1 MKIQQKNQDPIIV
14 GIEEV
19 AEPLCLAE
27 GFELVH
33 VERLSDRGGMLV
45 RVYLDKPNGI
55 TIDDC
60 VHMTRQLGDLIDVHL
75 EDVDSYRLE
84 VSSPGLKRPLKKAAD
99 FERFKG
105 RKVKIETVE
114 PIEGRLRFTG
124 ILNGIQNECVEV
136 VVNKKT
142 IAFQF
147 EQISKSRLA

>member
-1 MKIQQKNQDPIIV
+1 MKIQQRNQDPIIV

-45 RVYLDKPNGI
+45 RIYLDKPGGI

-75 EDVDSYRLE
+75 EDIDSYRLE
-84 VSSPGLKRPLKKAAD
+84 ISSPGLKRPLKKAAD

-105 RKVKIETVE
+105 KKVKIETVE
-114 PIEGRLRFTG
+114 PIDGRKRFTG
-124 ILNGIQNECVEV
+124 ILNGIQNGRVEV
-136 VVNKKT
+136 VVNKNT

>member
-1 MKIQQKNQDPIIV
+1 MKIQQKNQDPIIA

-19 AEPLCLAE
+19 AEPLCFAE

-33 VERLSDRGGMLV
+33 VERLSDQGGMLV
-45 RVYLDKPNGI
+45 RIYLDKPGGI

-75 EDVDSYRLE
+75 EDIDSYRLE
-84 VSSPGLKRPLKKAAD
+84 ISSPGSKRPLKKTAD

-105 RKVKIETVE
+105 KKVKIETAE
-114 PIEGRLRFTG
+114 LIDGRKRFTG
-124 ILNGIQNECVEV
+124 ILNGIQNGRVEV
-136 VVNKKT
+136 VVNKNT

>member
-1 MKIQQKNQDPIIV
+1 MKIQQRNQDPIIV

-33 VERLSDRGGMLV
+33 VERLSDQGGMLV
-45 RVYLDKPNGI
+45 RVYLDKPDGI

-75 EDVDSYRLE
+75 EDIDSYRLE
-84 VSSPGLKRPLKKAAD
+84 ISSPGSKRPLKKATD
-99 FERFKG
+99 FERFKD
-105 RKVKIETVE
+105 RKVKIETFE
-114 PIEGRLRFTG
+114 AIEDRQKFTG
-124 ILNGIQNECVEV
+124 ILNGIQNGRVEV

>member
-1 MKIQQKNQDPIIV
+1 MKIQQRNQDPIIV

-45 RVYLDKPNGI
+45 RIYLDKPGGI

-75 EDVDSYRLE
+75 EDIDSYRLE
-84 VSSPGLKRPLKKAAD
+84 ISSPGSKRPLKKAAD

-105 RKVKIETVE
+105 KKVKIETFE
-114 PIEGRLRFTG
+114 LIDGRKRFTG
-124 ILNGIQNECVEV
+124 ILNGIQNGRVEV
-136 VVNKKT
+136 VVNKNT

>member
-14 GIEEV
+14 GIEAV

-33 VERLSDRGGMLV
+33 VERLSDQGGMLV

-75 EDVDSYRLE
+75 EDIDSYRLE
-84 VSSPGLKRPLKKAAD
+84 VSSPGSKRPLKKAAD
-99 FERFKG
+99 FDRFKG
-105 RKVKIETVE
+105 RKVKIETFE
-114 PIEGRLRFTG
+114 PIEDRQRFTG
-124 ILNGIQNECVEV
+124 ILNGIQDGRVEV

>member
-1 MKIQQKNQDPIIV
+1 MKIQQRNQDPIIV

-75 EDVDSYRLE
+75 EDIDSYRLE
-84 VSSPGLKRPLKKAAD
+84 ISSPGSKRPLKKAAD

-105 RKVKIETVE
+105 RKVKIETFE
-114 PIEGRLRFTG
+114 PIEERQKFTG
-124 ILNGIQNECVEV
+124 ILNGVQNGRVEV

>member
-33 VERLSDRGGMLV
+33 VERLSDQGGMLV
-45 RVYLDKPNGI
+45 RVYLDKPSGI

-60 VHMTRQLGDLIDVHL
+60 VHMARQLGDLIDVHL
-75 EDVDSYRLE
+75 EDIESYRLE
-84 VSSPGLKRPLKKAAD
+84 VSSPGSKRPLKKAAD

-105 RKVKIETVE
+105 RKVKIETFE
-114 PIEGRLRFTG
+114 PIEDRQKFTG
-124 ILNGIQNECVEV
+124 ILNGIQDGCVEV

>member
-45 RVYLDKPNGI
+45 RIYLDKPGGI

-75 EDVDSYRLE
+75 EDIDSYRLE
-84 VSSPGLKRPLKKAAD
+84 ISSPGLKRPLKKAAD

-105 RKVKIETVE
+105 KKVKIETVE
-114 PIEGRLRFTG
+114 LIDGRKRFTG
-124 ILNGIQNECVEV
+124 ILNGIQNGRVEV
-136 VVNKKT
+136 VVNKNT

>member
-1 MKIQQKNQDPIIV
+1 MKIQQKNQDPIVV

-33 VERLSDRGGMLV
+33 VERLSDQGGMLV

-75 EDVDSYRLE
+75 EDIDSYRLE

-105 RKVKIETVE
+105 RKVTVETYE
-114 PIEGRLRFTG
+114 PIEERRKFTG
-124 ILNGIQNECVEV
+124 ILNGIQNGRVEV

>member
-1 MKIQQKNQDPIIV
+1 MKIQQRNQDPIIV

-33 VERLSDRGGMLV
+33 VERLSDQGGMLV

-75 EDVDSYRLE
+75 EDIDSYRLE
-84 VSSPGLKRPLKKAAD
+84 ISSPGSKRPLKKAAD

-105 RKVKIETVE
+105 RKVKIETFE
-114 PIEGRLRFTG
+114 PIEERQKFTG
-124 ILNGIQNECVEV
+124 ILNGIQNGRVEV

-142 IAFQF
+142 IAFQI